1 MQNAGNAPLAAA
13 VDSSHR
19 YVVSKLEIDWNKDG
33 LYSHS
38 LSDLSAITD
47 DVLVSRQVAGAL
59 PAELTLVEG
68 FISAQM
74 NVTLSGKR
82 PGDLESIAVLLA
94 PWRTSGVLFSKGKVD
109 IPIRWSATIR
119 GTDGSVTQNRQFT
132 GTITEFTVD
141 SGNREI
147 FLVCADQAIRM
158 NAAITLPLGGMNNQS
173 KTLVRNQDFR
183 INSQWVVDYILR
195 KNGVYATPPPTSDC
209 IYSATCHGSL
219 MPEIGFHT
227 TLVFQG
233 ECTENDSNWVPGRF
247 PGMIAYTGTSRFVA
261 QANAR
266 GLAPFRPTPNQ
277 TWTIQFDA
285 LFGDTQNTSFSTT
298 SGTDDTVVAVSSG
311 RNQFEGNTLSIR
323 MTDRRLFADF
333 WVGSTRTVISG
344 GPTAPSSGTWQEVK
358 VSVEF
363 GSGTMNNST
372 VKFKLGALTATNLGV
387 DLSALGTNPTVWTW
401 APVTVQAQWPISD
414 VQINPGSNSTWYD
427 LTTWVPQ
434 CYIDPGL
441 NEFNC
446 LPLRD
451 KVGSWDL
458 LKEVVGAEFGVVTFD
473 ESGFFSFFNR
483 NTVRRQNLNLD
494 KSFHAARS
502 LKGLRVT
509 ERIDSVRNVI
519 QLRTAEMWKDI
530 NAYQTVYDVEGSSA
544 FTVPPGLTQILVALS
559 EPAHLFDNVA
569 QTRYTSV
576 DWDNLNPTSGFCA
589 IASDTNADTT
599 LVTVD
604 AFHMPDE
611 RTAFLSIQNNLTVPA
626 VFRTTTNHPSFRLD
640 GLVFTK
646 DAPVVTEYRRESS
659 VAVYGERLYEVP
671 TSDWTQRPKM
681 LEQLAL
687 SLLKDLKR
695 PVPIIEQIP
704 CVGDPR
710 LQLLDTGDL
719 NDPGGLGE
727 VYVIV
732 EGINRSYSK
741 NAGLEDTLTVRPYSA
756 PGAWILGHP
765 QLSILAQTTIPG

>member
-13 VDSSHR
+13 VDAPHR
-19 YVVSKLEIDWNKDG
+19 YIVSKLEIDWNKDD
-33 LYSHS
+33 LYAHS
-38 LSDLSAITD
+38 LSDLSAIAD
-47 DVLVSRQVAGAL
+47 DISVSRQISGAL

-74 NVTLSGKR
+74 NVTISGKR

-109 IPIRWSATIR
+109 IPIRWSATVR
-119 GTDGSVTQNRQFT
+119 GADGSVTQNRQFT

-141 SGNREI
+141 SGSREI
-147 FLVCADQAIRM
+147 SLVCADSAIKT
-158 NAAITLPLGGMNNQS
+158 NASITLPLGGMNNQS
-173 KTLVRNQDFR
+173 KTLNRNEDFR
-183 INSQWVVDYILR
+183 INSQWVIDYVLR
-195 KNGVYATPPPTSDC
+195 KNGIYATPSPTLDC
-209 IYSATCHGSL
+209 IYSVTCHGSL

-227 TLVFQG
+227 TLLPNG
-233 ECTENDSNWVPGRF
+233 ECTEDDTNWVPGRI
-247 PGMIAYTGTSRFVA
+247 PGMIAYAGTSRFVA
-261 QANAR
+261 ITHGR
-266 GLAPFRPTPNQ
+266 SIAPFRPTPNQ
-277 TWTIQFDA
+277 SWTIQFDA
-285 LFGDTQNTSFSTT
+285 MFGDTQNTTLSSTP
-298 SGTDDTVVAVSSG
+298 GTDDTIVAVSSG
-311 RNQFEGNTLSIR
+311 RGMFVGTTLSIR
-323 MTDRRLFADF
+323 VTDRRLFADF
-333 WVGSTRTVISG
+333 WVGSVRTVISG
-344 GPTAPSSGTWQEVK
+344 GPTAPSSGTWQEIK

-372 VKFKLGALTATNLGV
+372 VRFKLGALTSTNLGV
-387 DLSALGTNPTVWTW
+387 DLSALGTSPAVHTW
-401 APVTVQAQWPISD
+401 AHVLVQAQWPISD

-446 LPLRD
+446 LPLRERVD
-451 KVGSWDL
+451 SWEL
-458 LKEVVGAEFGVVTFD
+458 LKEVVGAEFGVIAFD

-494 KSFHAARS
+494 KSFHAAKS

-509 ERIDSVRNVI
+509 ERIDSVRNVV
-519 QLRTAEMWKDI
+519 QLRTAEMWKDLS
-530 NAYQTVYDVEGSSA
+530 AYKTVYDTEGSVQ
-544 FTVPPGLTQILVALS
+544 FTVPPGITQIFVTLS
-559 EPAHLFDNVA
+559 EPAHLFDDVP
-569 QTRYTSV
+569 QTRYTTV
-576 DWDNLNPTSGFCA
+576 DWDNNNPTSGFCA
-589 IASDTNADTT
+589 VASDTGADTT

-626 VFRTTTNHPSFRLD
+626 VFRTMTGNPAFRLD
-640 GLVFTK
+640 GLVFVK

-659 VAVYGERLYEVP
+659 VAVYGERIYEVP

-681 LEQLAL
+681 MEQLAL

-695 PVPIIEQIP
+695 PVPIIEQVP

-727 VYVIV
+727 VYVVV
-732 EGINRSYSK
+732 EGIQRNYSK
-741 NAGLEDTLTVRPYSA
+741 TGGLEDTLTLRPYSA